1 MKTKE
6 TLFLLL
12 CFILSTEAF
21 SQKGPEWL
29 KDAVIYHIY
38 PSSFQDSDGNGI
50 GDLKGIHS
58 RLDYIRSIGVN
69 TIWLSP
75 IFSSEFKDGGYDI
88 TDFYR
93 IDPRFGQNETLTAL
107 IQTAHSKGI
116 RVCLD
121 LVAGHTSDKHP
132 WFLQSKQTD
141 TNLQHSDYYIWTTD
155 KKQKPQKYVDAP
167 DAARNGY
174 YMKNFFD
181 CQPALNYEFAQPNPN
196 HPWEQSVNA
205 PGPQAV
211 RRELKNIIAFWMDKG
226 VDGFRVDMAQS
237 LIKRDDRNHTAT
249 MQLWDEILSWFNK
262 KYPEGIMMSEWS
274 MPHEAIKAGFNI
286 DLIIHNGVKIYRNLV
301 CNTDDKG
308 KPNNCYFDKSGNG
321 QIKEFVTNYGKE
333 YQATRNLGYATMPT
347 CSHDIW
353 RLNRLQRNTPKELKV
368 ALTLFLTMPWPP
380 IIYYGEEIGM
390 RNLEEAPYKEGS
402 KSARNRSSCRTPM
415 QWETGLNAGFSS
427 APSDQIYLPIDPA
440 DNYPNVASQ
449 ENDRTSILNYVR
461 TLLEVRKN
469 IPAIGTR
476 GDWKAISDIEQP
488 YPFAYMRWIG
498 DEQYFI
504 ALNPSGQKAET
515 AVNLPDNS
523 KIEWLAGTTSSYW
536 IKTKKGETRLQMP
549 ATSAILCKIRT
560 K

>member
-1 MKTKE
+1 MKQKE
-6 TLFLLL
+6 TLALLL
-12 CFILSTEAF
+12 CFFF
-21 SQKGPEWL
+21 SIEVSSQRGPEWL

-38 PSSFQDSDGNGI
+38 PSTFQDSDGNGI
-50 GDLKGIHS
+50 GDLKGIQS
-58 RLDYIRSIGVN
+58 RLDYIRSIGAN

-93 IDPRFGQNETLTAL
+93 IDTRFGQNETLTELVQA
-107 IQTAHSKGI
+107 AHAKGI

-132 WFLQSKQTD
+132 WFLQSKHTD
-141 TNLQHSDYYIWTTD
+141 TNLQYSDYYIWTIN
-155 KKQKPQKYVDAP
+155 KNLKEKKYVDAP
-167 DAARNGY
+167 DAQRNGY

-181 CQPALNYEFAQPNPN
+181 CQPALNYGFAQPDPN
-196 HPWEQSVNA
+196 HPWEQPVDA

-249 MQLWDEILSWFNK
+249 MQLWSDILGWFNK
-262 KYPEGIMMSEWS
+262 QYPEGIMMSEWS

-286 DLIIHNGVKIYRNLV
+286 DLIIHNGVKIYRKLV

-308 KPNNCYFDKSGNG
+308 NPTDCYFDKSGKG
-321 QIKEFVTNYGKE
+321 EIKEFVTNYSKE
-333 YQATRNLGYATMPT
+333 YHATKNLGYATMPT

-353 RLNRLQRNTPKELKV
+353 RLNRLHRNTPEELKV

-390 RNLEEAPYKEGS
+390 RNIENAPYKEGS

-415 QWETGLNAGFSS
+415 QWNKGLNAGFSS
-427 APSDQIYLPIDPA
+427 APSTQIYLPIDSSN
-440 DNYPNVASQ
+440 NYPNVTAQ
-449 ENDRTSILNYVR
+449 ENDCNSLLNYVR
-461 TLLEVRKN
+461 HLLKLRKE
-469 IPAIGTR
+469 IPALGTR
-476 GDWKAISDIEQP
+476 GDWKPASNVERP
-488 YPFAYMRWIG
+488 YPFAYTREIDG
-498 DEQYFI
+498 DRYLI
-504 ALNPSGQKAET
+504 ALNPSGKSAET
-515 AVNLPDNS
+515 DITLP
-523 KIEWLAGTTSSYW
+523 KETKMEWIAGTTSKYRL
-536 IKTKKGETRLQMP
+536 KTHNGKTQLRLP
-549 ATSAILCKIRT
+549 ATSAILCRIT

>member
-1 MKTKE
+1 MGATLVKTADSLTPISADMVKGVEVTNEKKE
-6 TLFLLL
+6 ET
-12 CFILSTEAF
+12 STPVTKITEVAAAPAT
-21 SQKGPEWL
+21 KKAGVL
-29 KDAVIYHIY
+29 KLHI
-38 PSSFQDSDGNGI
+38 DEGRGI
-50 GDLKGIHS
+50 NIELPMGF
-58 RLDYIRSIGVN
+58 V
-69 TIWLSP
+69 
-75 IFSSEFKDGGYDI
+75 SSENNFAAAVLPAPTETAKVAEDHKD
-88 TDFYR
+88 F
-93 IDPRFGQNETLTAL
+93 
-107 IQTAHSKGI
+107 
-116 RVCLD
+116 
-121 LVAGHTSDKHP
+121 
-132 WFLQSKQTD
+132 
-141 TNLQHSDYYIWTTD
+141 
-155 KKQKPQKYVDAP
+155 
-167 DAARNGY
+167 
-174 YMKNFFD
+174 
-181 CQPALNYEFAQPNPN
+181 
-196 HPWEQSVNA
+196 
-205 PGPQAV
+205 V

-353 RLNRLQRNTPKELKV
+353 RLNRLQRNTPEELKV

-461 TLLEVRKN
+461 TLLEIRKN

-504 ALNPSGQKAET
+504 VLNPSGQKAET

-523 KIEWLAGTTSSYW
+523 KIEWLAGTTSSYR